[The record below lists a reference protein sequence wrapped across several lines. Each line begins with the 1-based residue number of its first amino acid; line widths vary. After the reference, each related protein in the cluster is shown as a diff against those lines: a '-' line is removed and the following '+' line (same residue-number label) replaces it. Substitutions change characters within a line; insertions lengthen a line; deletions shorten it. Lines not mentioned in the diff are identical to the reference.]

1 MCGTLAQ
8 IAAQLCFLVCERE
21 NFPGERG
28 VQKKER
34 EDTSIFIFIFTPERA
49 RIHSFTK
56 KKSDDFIGRV
66 AIRSRRRGIGSKT
79 REEDELGASVHD
91 EWWF

>member
-1 MCGTLAQ
+1 ML
-8 IAAQLCFLVCERE
+8 FLGLRERK
-21 NFPGERG
+21 FPGREG
-28 VQKKER
+28 SPKKKGEKR
-34 EDTSIFIFIFTPERA
+34 YVSPHIYTHTPERT

-56 KKSDDFIGRV
+56 KKSNDFIGRV